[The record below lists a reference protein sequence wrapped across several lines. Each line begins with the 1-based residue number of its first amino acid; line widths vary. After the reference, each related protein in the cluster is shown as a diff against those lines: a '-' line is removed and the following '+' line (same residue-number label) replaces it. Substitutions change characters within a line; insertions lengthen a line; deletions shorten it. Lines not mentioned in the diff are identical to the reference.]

1 MDFNNVKVVLPTAN
15 ELNGRVILASD
26 FAMANGVRFEE
37 FFYDQSKDAVRAK
50 SADDINACETLNL
63 ACVATSTVFCRKRE
77 EQSWDFDDKYTYDF
91 WLKAKFP
98 GNDEN
103 MNFVDVD
110 RQCFAGDHALGFV
123 PKFENPDAINM
134 TVETEPYQ
142 EVGIIKIG
150 DKVPTAP
157 QTFVGTEMS
166 DKLEE
171 LYTQNQLQRT
181 GTFTVDGLSTSMGTY
196 MTSYDD
202 NYEIEIMQHK
212 CPRFVYEGV
221 EYVRKDFAQAQTKYR
236 PHSTEVIKYEN
247 GRFSDGTIAQ
257 PGKPCWFKC
266 EPYQAM
272 KNEDGSIT
280 CMTAIMPGQFEVDYN
295 YRKIINGKFLDNPR
309 LKSMMENGEDL
320 SNLNINLRTE
330 QFGGGKFLNEVF
342 LKEMLQSVGIEMYQ
356 SQNKD
361 NGIEM

>member
-63 ACVATSTVFCRKRE
+63 ACVATSTVFCKKRE
-77 EQSWDFDDKYTYDF
+77 KQSWDFDDKHTYDF
-91 WLKAKFP
+91 RLKAKFP

-110 RQCFAGDHALGFV
+110 TQCFAGDHALGFV

-171 LYTQNQLQRT
+171 LYTQNQLQKT
-181 GTFTVDGLSTSMGTY
+181 GTFTVDSLSTNMGKY

-202 NYEIEIMQHK
+202 NCDFEIMQHK

-236 PHSTEVIKYEN
+236 PDSTEVIKYEN

-280 CMTAIMPGQFEVDYN
+280 CMTAIMPGQFEVEDN
-295 YRKIINGKFLDNPR
+295 YKKIIKGKFLDNPR
-309 LKSMMENGEDL
+309 LKSMMENGEDF
-320 SNLNINLRTE
+320 SNLNINIQTE